1 MERSERAKV
10 KKKLIKELQL
20 FRLEQP
26 TMQKKEY
33 HERLRKIEETEDFG
47 VYSRNSPRALLSQ
60 VLLRGT
66 QLSPPAKAQSE
77 ESSIIVYKA
86 SSHNKFATQD
96 G

>member
-1 MERSERAKV
+1 M
-10 KKKLIKELQL
+10 

-33 HERLRKIEETEDFG
+33 IERMRKIEETEDFG

-66 QLSPPAKAQSE
+66 QQISPPIKASSE
-77 ESSIIVYKA
+77 ENSIIVYKEKSA
-86 SSHNKFATQD
+86 LGRFAT
-96 G
+96 

>member
-1 MERSERAKV
+1 
-10 KKKLIKELQL
+10 LLKELQL

-33 HERLRKIEETEDFG
+33 QERLRKIEETDDFG

-66 QLSPPAKAQSE
+66 TQPSPPAKAQSE
-77 ESSIIVYKA
+77 ENSIMVYKA
-86 SSHNKFATQD
+86 
-96 G
+96 